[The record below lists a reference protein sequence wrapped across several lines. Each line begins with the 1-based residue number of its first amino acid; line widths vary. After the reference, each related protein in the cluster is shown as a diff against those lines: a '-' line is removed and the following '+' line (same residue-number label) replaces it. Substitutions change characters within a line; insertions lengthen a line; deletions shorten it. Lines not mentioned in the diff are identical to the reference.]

1 MEISVRVYVSARLC
15 CAAFCFL
22 SCGVFVFSFTC
33 EQLNQLRLFCYFNGN
48 FGSSLRFRPI
58 VLCCVLLPL
67 LRCLRLQLH
76 MRAIESTASVLL
88 LQWKFRFESTFPPDL
103 LCCVLLPLLRCLRL
117 QLHMRAIESTASVL
131 PMEISVRVYVSAR
144 LCCAAFCF
152 LSCGVF
158 VFSFTCEQLNQLRLF
173 CYFNGNFG
181 SSLRFRPIVLCCVL
195 LPLLRCLRLQLHMRA
210 IESTAS
216 VLLLQWKFRF
226 ESTFPPDC
234 AVLRSA
240 SSPAVSSSSASH
252 ASN

>member
-58 VLCCVLLPL
+58 V
-67 LRCLRLQLH
+67 
-76 MRAIESTASVLL
+76 
-88 LQWKFRFESTFPPDL
+88 

-210 IESTAS
+210 IESTSS